1 MHAHMH
7 AQSFQSCLTLCDSAD
22 CSPPGSSVHGLLQE
36 EYWRELRNPPAG
48 DLPNPGIEPTSPA
61 TPTLQVDSLALS
73 HWGSP
78 HMAYCMAGN
87 LLLN

>member
-1 MHAHMH
+1 MH
-7 AQSFQSCLTLCDSAD
+7 AQSFQSCLTLCDSMD
-22 CSPPGSSVHGLLQE
+22 HSLPGSSVHGLLE
-36 EYWRELRNPPAG
+36 AKYWSVLPYPPAG
-48 DLPNPGIEPTSPA
+48 DLPNPGIEPSSPA

-78 HMAYCMAGN
+78 RMAYCIAGN

>member
-1 MHAHMH
+1 MH
-7 AQSFQSCLTLCDSAD
+7 AQSFQSCLTLCDSMD
-22 CSPPGSSVHGLLQE
+22 HSPPGSSVHWLLEAKYWSGLP
-36 EYWRELRNPPAG
+36 YPPAE

-61 TPTLQVDSLALS
+61 TPTLQVHSLALS

-78 HMAYCMAGN
+78 HKACCTAGN